1 MNQQQVSWPIVLL
14 IVAGVWL
21 AACSP
26 GYAPSPAPAPTPGV
40 VVPGA
45 PTVELQGLVAR
56 LKQIAATNPA
66 AAKVIGKAFRDLA
79 TVLPHAGLKTNS
91 DLRALIEKFERI
103 YGPTTTLKGGL
114 PGFSAEA
121 NTVLKQ
127 SLGDDD
133 VALNQAKAVDA
144 LNAIAWACGG

>member
-1 MNQQQVSWPIVLL
+1 MNSIKQPSWPMVLVLL
-14 IVAGVWL
+14 LGVGFIVYGSKSS
-21 AACSP
+21 SP
-26 GYAPSPAPAPTPGV
+26 GPTPPAV

-45 PTVELQGLVAR
+45 PTIELQGLVAK

>member
-1 MNQQQVSWPIVLL
+1 MVLVLL
-14 IVAGVWL
+14 LGVGL
-21 AACSP
+21 ITYGSKQS
-26 GYAPSPAPAPTPGV
+26 GPSPTPAPV

-66 AAKVIGKAFRDLA
+66 AAKIIGKAFRDLA

-91 DLRALIEKFERI
+91 DLRTLIEKFEKV

-121 NTVLKQ
+121 NAVLKQ